1 MPWLFAETN
10 NYEQT
15 DGFLYDTVDSGWL
28 TVETP
33 TVTMPY
39 LWWTPQATTYSAG
52 LYWWDDIPELSGEN
66 SDYLEDLTFFKFT
79 EYGNESEFSYLV
91 LPKLEMNPF
100 ISLTNGTFVYSEN
113 SDPATNIGEIIEQ
126 ILDPSFTIA
135 SIENSLTDELTIRDL
150 LPITTTTT
158 PDKPPVTPKPCIEGV
173 SNTSD
178 CPIADPVQSVPEYS
192 SVLTFVFLGT
202 AFCCGLFK
210 QRKS

>member
-39 LWWTPQATTYSAG
+39 LWWTPQATAYSAG

-66 SDYLEDLTFFKFT
+66 SDYLKDLTFFKFT

-91 LPKLEMNPF
+91 LPKLETNPF

-113 SDPATNIGEIIEQ
+113 SDPATNIGEIFEQ
-126 ILDPSFTIA
+126 ILEPSFK
-135 SIENSLTDELTIRDL
+135 IECIDNDLTEELTVLDL
-150 LPITTTTT
+150 FSSDTINS
-158 PDKPPVTPKPCIEGV
+158 CAEEV
-173 SNTSD
+173 SN
-178 CPIADPVQSVPEYS
+178 PIIEDSDPVQSVPEYS